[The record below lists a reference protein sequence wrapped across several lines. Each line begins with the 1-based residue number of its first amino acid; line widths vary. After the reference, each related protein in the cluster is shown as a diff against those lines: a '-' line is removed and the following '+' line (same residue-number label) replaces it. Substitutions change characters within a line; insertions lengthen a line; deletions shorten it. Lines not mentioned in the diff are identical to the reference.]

1 MDEIFEKIKFGKQV
15 VRLRTEKGLS
25 QEALAFQSGINRTY
39 IGEVERGEKCPSLII
54 ITKGNYIL
62 FYTKNK
68 KPCTLLVQG
77 KHKNMFFESPVRLN
91 DFCSTLSTVVV

>member
-1 MDEIFEKIKFGKQV
+1 MDETFEKIKFGKQV

-54 ITKGNYIL
+54 ITKIAKGL
-62 FYTKNK
+62 GVSKKN
-68 KPCTLLVQG
+68 L
-77 KHKNMFFESPVRLN
+77 MDYE
-91 DFCSTLSTVVV
+91 